1 MAESRKFEHIWDH
14 GMRVFSM
21 NGGWMDYKFSNHS
34 SSWSTQTGQ
43 KKSPGFVWEFRDRL
57 LLKYP
62 SVFFLR
68 IFQLALSDNL
78 GENLHIQWCIIFP
91 ITIAIWRG
99 TAHFQTHTHILS
111 WKSEHSPNFII
122 RKPLTDSSPKLAPSG
137 NQAWLAGQSL
147 IFRWCSY
154 ISSEALG
161 RFSFHSIAIYPFCIW
176 DFPIWRFPIHG
187 GTPHSSSIYHHISRD
202 SNHFHHVL
210 SHM

>member
-1 MAESRKFEHIWDH
+1 MDGLQIFKPFILLIYPNRPKEITWLCLRIQGQTPSKISICF
-14 GMRVFSM
+14 FS
-21 NGGWMDYKFSNHS
+21 SHLP
-34 SSWSTQTGQ
+34 T
-43 KKSPGFVWEFRDRL
+43 GFVWQFRGKPPNPMVYHFPYHNCYL
-57 LLKYP
+57 EGY
-62 SVFFLR
+62 STF
-68 IFQLALSDNL
+68 SD
-78 GENLHIQWCIIFP
+78 
-91 ITIAIWRG
+91 
-99 TAHFQTHTHILS
+99 THTHILS